1 MSRGRERTG
10 SVNEAQLQGAGKYWL
25 TEGAKGVRDC
35 LSNYMSKFSFGKRER
50 LAKRPQ
56 FEKVMDQ
63 GQKRKIEN
71 VCTLFFLPNDLNK
84 KRLGIIASKKIGNA
98 VVRNL
103 VKRKIREVFRHIK
116 DRIEPAMDIVI
127 ISGRDLISLP
137 VSVLEKKIF
146 QSLPVKR

>member
-1 MSRGRERTG
+1 
-10 SVNEAQLQGAGKYWL
+10 
-25 TEGAKGVRDC
+25 
-35 LSNYMSKFSFGKRER
+35 MSKFSFRKRER
-50 LAKRPQ
+50 LAKRLQ
-56 FEKVMDQ
+56 FEKIMDQ

-71 VCTLFFLPNDLNK
+71 FCTLFFLPNDLNK
-84 KRLGIIASKKIGNA
+84 KRLGIIASKKVGNA

-103 VKRKIREVFRHIK
+103 AKRKIREVFRHIK
-116 DRIEPAMDIVI
+116 NRIEPTMDIVV

>member
-25 TEGAKGVRDC
+25 TEGAKGVSDC

>member
-10 SVNEAQLQGAGKYWL
+10 SVNEVQLQEAEKYWL
-25 TEGAKGVRDC
+25 TEGAKGVSDY
-35 LSNYMSKFSFGKRER
+35 LSNHMSKFSFGKQER

-71 VCTLFFLPNDLNK
+71 FCTLFFLPNDLNK
-84 KRLGIIASKKIGNA
+84 KRLGIIASKKVGNA

-103 VKRKIREVFRHIK
+103 AKRKIREVFRHIK
-116 DRIEPAMDIVI
+116 GLIEPTMDIVV

-137 VSVLEKKIF
+137 VSVLEEKIF
-146 QSLPVKR
+146 QALPLKR

>member
-10 SVNEAQLQGAGKYWL
+10 SVNEAQLQEAEKYWL
-25 TEGAKGVRDC
+25 TEGAKGVSDY
-35 LSNYMSKFSFGKRER
+35 LFNHMSKFSFGKRER

-56 FEKVMDQ
+56 FEKIMDQ

-84 KRLGIIASKKIGNA
+84 KRLGIIASKKVGNA

-103 VKRKIREVFRHIK
+103 AKRKIREVFRHIK
-116 DRIEPAMDIVI
+116 DCIEPTMDIVI

>member
-1 MSRGRERTG
+1 MSRGRERTA
-10 SVNEAQLQGAGKYWL
+10 SVNEAQLQEVGKYWL
-25 TEGAKGVRDC
+25 TEGVKGVSDC
-35 LSNYMSKFSFGKRER
+35 LFNHMSKFSFSKRER

-56 FEKVMDQ
+56 FKKVMDQ
-63 GQKRKIEN
+63 GQKQKIEN

-116 DRIEPAMDIVI
+116 DRIEPTMDIVI

-137 VSVLEKKIF
+137 VSVLEEKIF

>member
-10 SVNEAQLQGAGKYWL
+10 SVNEVQLQEAVKYWL

-35 LSNYMSKFSFGKRER
+35 LSNHMSKFSFGKRER
-50 LAKRPQ
+50 LARRLQ
-56 FEKVMDQ
+56 FGKVMDQ

-71 VCTLFFLPNDLNK
+71 FCTLFFLPNDLNK

-116 DRIEPAMDIVI
+116 DRIEPTICLLYTSDAAD
-127 ISGRDLISLP
+127 
-137 VSVLEKKIF
+137 E
-146 QSLPVKR
+146 

>member
-25 TEGAKGVRDC
+25 TEGAKGVSDC

-137 VSVLEKKIF
+137 VSVLKKKIF

>member
-1 MSRGRERTG
+1 MSRGRGRTG
-10 SVNEAQLQGAGKYWL
+10 SVNEVQLQEAEKYWL

-50 LAKRPQ
+50 LAKRHQ

-71 VCTLFFLPNDLNK
+71 FCTLFFLPNDLNK
-84 KRLGIIASKKIGNA
+84 KRLGIIASKKVGNA

-103 VKRKIREVFRHIK
+103 AKRKIREVFRQIK
-116 DRIEPAMDIVI
+116 DRIEPTMDIVV
-127 ISGRDLISLP
+127 ISGRDLIFLP

>member
-1 MSRGRERTG
+1 MSRGRGRTG
-10 SVNEAQLQGAGKYWL
+10 SVNEVQLQEAEKYWL
-25 TEGAKGVRDC
+25 TEGAKGARDC

-50 LAKRPQ
+50 LAKRHQ

-71 VCTLFFLPNDLNK
+71 FCTLFFLPNDLNK
-84 KRLGIIASKKIGNA
+84 KRLGIIASKKVGNA

-103 VKRKIREVFRHIK
+103 AKRKIREVFRQIK
-116 DRIEPAMDIVI
+116 DRIEPTMDIVV
-127 ISGRDLISLP
+127 ISGRDLIFLP

>member
-10 SVNEAQLQGAGKYWL
+10 SVNEAQLQEAEKYWL
-25 TEGAKGVRDC
+25 TEGAKGVSDC
-35 LSNYMSKFSFGKRER
+35 LFNHMRKFSFGKRER

-56 FEKVMDQ
+56 FKTVMDQ

-71 VCTLFFLPNDLNK
+71 VCTLFFLPNDLNE
-84 KRLGIIASKKIGNA
+84 KRLGIIASKKVGNA

-103 VKRKIREVFRHIK
+103 AKRKIREVFRRIK
-116 DRIEPAMDIVI
+116 GLIEPTMDIVV

-137 VSVLEKKIF
+137 VSVLEEKIF
-146 QSLPVKR
+146 QALPLKR

>member
-10 SVNEAQLQGAGKYWL
+10 SVNEVQLQEAEKYWL
-25 TEGAKGVRDC
+25 TEGAKGVSDC
-35 LSNYMSKFSFGKRER
+35 LSNYMSKFSFGKKER
-50 LAKRPQ
+50 LAKRLQ

-71 VCTLFFLPNDLNK
+71 FCTLFFLPNDLNK
-84 KRLGIIASKKIGNA
+84 KRLGIIASKKVGNA

-103 VKRKIREVFRHIK
+103 AKRKIREVFRQIK
-116 DRIEPAMDIVI
+116 DRIEPTMDIVV
-127 ISGRDLISLP
+127 ISGRDLIFLP